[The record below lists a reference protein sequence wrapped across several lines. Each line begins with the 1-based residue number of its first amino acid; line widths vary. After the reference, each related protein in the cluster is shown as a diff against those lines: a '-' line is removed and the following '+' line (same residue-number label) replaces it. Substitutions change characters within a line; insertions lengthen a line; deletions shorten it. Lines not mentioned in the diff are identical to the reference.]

1 MDGFE
6 RSGAWTFRRSTRA
19 ITLSFG
25 DEATWAFDLEG
36 RPITWWRAGITHKRS
51 MASGVHVRE
60 RGPEGK
66 RRTLLDAAGAR
77 SAFEAV
83 FEAVAAS
90 PFGARVDPLTR
101 WTPDRLL
108 AERERF
114 EAVYRPI
121 TILPPDQY
129 GSIVLQATF
138 GCSWNRC
145 TFCSFYQDRPFA
157 VRPAGEFA
165 AHVESVAALFGRAAE
180 GRRSVFLADGN
191 ALVLANERLRPIFE
205 RARAAFPGRPLAGFV
220 DVFGGERKAASSWA
234 ELSQWGLARV
244 HVGLET
250 GHGPLLRL
258 LNKPGSADEAL
269 AFVRDLKEAG
279 LALGVIFM
287 VGAGGERHAEAHLEA
302 SAALGAGLPLGR
314 GDIVYLSP
322 FVEHA
327 GSEYARRAA
336 AEGIVP
342 LDPAAIE
349 AQRAALEAR
358 FRAAHPEATVA
369 RYDIREFVY

>member
-1 MDGFE
+1 MAGFE
-6 RSGAWTFRRSTRA
+6 RAGAWTCRESPGA
-19 ITLSFG
+19 ITLSRG

-36 RPITWWRAGITHKRS
+36 RPITWWRAGITYKRS
-51 MASGVHVRE
+51 LASRVHVRE
-60 RGPEGK
+60 RGPGGK
-66 RRTLLDAAGAR
+66 RRGVLDEASSRRAFETLLAEV
-77 SAFEAV
+77 SE
-83 FEAVAAS
+83 S
-90 PFGARVDPLTR
+90 PFVERTAIVAR
-101 WTPDRLL
+101 WTPERLL

-129 GSIVLQATF
+129 ASLVVQAAF

-157 VRPAGEFA
+157 VRPAEEFA
-165 AHVESVAALFGRAAE
+165 AHLEAVAGFLGRAAE
-180 GRRSVFLADGN
+180 GRRSIFLADGN
-191 ALVLANERLRPIFE
+191 ALVLANERLGPIFE
-205 RARAAFPGRPLAGFV
+205 AARRTFPGRPLAGFV
-220 DVFGGERKAASSWA
+220 DVFGGERKAVSSWA
-234 ELSQWGLARV
+234 ELSSWGLARV

-250 GHGPLLRL
+250 GHGPLLRF
-258 LNKPGSADEAL
+258 LNKPGSADEAF

-279 LALGVIFM
+279 LAVAVIFM
-287 VGAGGERHAEAHLEA
+287 VGAGGERHAESHLEA
-302 SAALGAGLPLGR
+302 SASLCARLPLGR

-322 FVEHA
+322 FVEHP

-342 LDPAAIE
+342 LGPEAIE
-349 AQRAALEAR
+349 AQRTALERRVRAAL
-358 FRAAHPEATVA
+358 PEATVA